1 MPALAVLT
9 VPILTV
15 AIPTMP
21 MLTVPMLTVPML
33 TVPMLTVPLL
43 VTGAKE
49 LQGGRR
55 HHLAQRGLR
64 AGDRQRE
71 VDRRRRRD
79 HLRAGAR
86 HQGPLSGL
94 MNGVAGSATAPRCR
108 LRGTA
113 LRIDFRECGHS
124 RAALR
129 LTRSSSWVGQIVTLI
144 RVRLGS
150 K

>member
-1 MPALAVLT
+1 
-9 VPILTV
+9 
-15 AIPTMP
+15 
-21 MLTVPMLTVPML
+21 
-33 TVPMLTVPLL
+33 
-43 VTGAKE
+43 
-49 LQGGRR
+49 
-55 HHLAQRGLR
+55 
-64 AGDRQRE
+64 
-71 VDRRRRRD
+71 
-79 HLRAGAR
+79 
-86 HQGPLSGL
+86 

-150 K
+150 KWTLRSSPHAPCLCPISASGLTL